1 MVTSQTSGNPESGL
15 GAAFTQG
22 SGNPMLQEFILRS
35 ALGLE
40 DSTEALWDDAT
51 LAGRTMNRSGYE
63 SRGIVELRLLPPT
76 ITSPISSLRLTT
88 NGILSVTPE
97 DLSLL
102 GKFLSA
108 AAGTVEKPFEEAMK
122 MAANY
127 DMIKMFMK

>member
-1 MVTSQTSGNPESGL
+1 MTTSENHGSGL
-15 GAAFTQG
+15 AGAFTQG
-22 SGNPMLQEFILRS
+22 AGNPMLQEFILRS

-76 ITSPISSLRLTT
+76 ITSPISSLRLQT
-88 NGILSVTPE
+88 NGILNVTPE
-97 DLSLL
+97 DLKEL

-108 AAGTVEKPFEEAMK
+108 AAGSVASPYEEAIK

>member
-1 MVTSQTSGNPESGL
+1 
-15 GAAFTQG
+15 
-22 SGNPMLQEFILRS
+22 MLQEFILRS